1 MKYNAMIKR
10 LQRRGLTEENIA
22 RVVAAREKKA
32 AENLA
37 REAVYLGIACQLF
50 KTNPSAII
58 GPKEYEVGDVSES
71 FDTSFTKSSDTWCD
85 LYDSALN
92 DLISSTEGVHGI
104 KSFDRSGAR
113 VKYGYYGPQ

>member
-37 REAVYLGIACQLF
+37 REYAKAHFFTSCDFVE
-50 KTNPSAII
+50 II
-58 GPKEYEVGDVSES
+58 Q
-71 FDTSFTKSSDTWCD
+71 C
-85 LYDSALN
+85 
-92 DLISSTEGVHGI
+92 
-104 KSFDRSGAR
+104 
-113 VKYGYYGPQ
+113 